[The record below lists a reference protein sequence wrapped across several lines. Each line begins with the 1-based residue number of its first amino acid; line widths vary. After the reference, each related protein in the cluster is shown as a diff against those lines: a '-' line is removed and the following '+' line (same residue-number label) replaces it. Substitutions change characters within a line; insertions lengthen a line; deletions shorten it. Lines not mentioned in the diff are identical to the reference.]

1 MKVRIRIS
9 DNSMLDGVED
19 DDEKWEKDSSTKD
32 EDAST
37 PPPYSP
43 CRTARVYHA
52 GEEQGRKVFSNCF
65 FISLEKS
72 KSQ

>member
-37 PPPYSP
+37 PPLF
-43 CRTARVYHA
+43 TM
-52 GEEQGRKVFSNCF
+52 
-65 FISLEKS
+65 
-72 KSQ
+72 

>member
-37 PPPYSP
+37 ALYSQ
-43 CRTARVYHA
+43 CRRAR
-52 GEEQGRKVFSNCF
+52 N
-65 FISLEKS
+65 
-72 KSQ
+72 

>member
-37 PPPYSP
+37 PPPIHHVEQQEFITQERSREGKYSP
-43 CRTARVYHA
+43 IA
-52 GEEQGRKVFSNCF
+52 
-65 FISLEKS
+65 SLS
-72 KSQ
+72 P